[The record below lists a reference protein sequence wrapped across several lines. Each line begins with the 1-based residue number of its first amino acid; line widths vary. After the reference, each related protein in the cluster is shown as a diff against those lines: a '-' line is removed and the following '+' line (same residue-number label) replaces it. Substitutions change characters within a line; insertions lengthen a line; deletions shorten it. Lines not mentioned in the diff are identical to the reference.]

1 MNCRQINHHL
11 ILGTIDAEMT
21 SLLELLELADPGLCC
36 LSPLA
41 RPSWRLHS
49 KGSVSREEAE
59 TALAATFLNPGNDA
73 RDDGKA
79 VLADEQIHSSEHEK
93 VEHIIVVEVRSQSGL
108 RAITLSFASEGT
120 SQYNGDGPEWIT
132 VREMGCDQFCVSVL
146 TENDIINTYER
157 KAFKNSPICRS
168 CDTVF
173 IGMPIYTLV
182 SIENQ
187 PVRGP
192 SLTDYYHEV
201 EWIDQG
207 LQKEPLKGREFSWLH
222 QLSRE
227 QAETLGLARS
237 NGIHQDPTMPHW
249 LADDVDF
256 SKIWITTENV
266 QSSYSQG
273 TVTSYAIGDLLLC
286 LGAGPEWRP
295 SHMDEQVDEVNEEK
309 DAMNPYPET
318 QLPIKVFSLTK
329 RSPCQ
334 DPGATSALQLL
345 GRLLQASKDL
355 VC

>member
-1 MNCRQINHHL
+1 MK
-11 ILGTIDAEMT
+11 
-21 SLLELLELADPGLCC
+21 SLLELLELADPGLRC

-41 RPSWRLHS
+41 RASWRLHS

-59 TALAATFLNPGNDA
+59 TALAATFLIPGDDA
-73 RDDGKA
+73 RDDAKA
-79 VLADEQIHSSEHEK
+79 VLADEQIHSSEYEK

-108 RAITLSFASEGT
+108 RNITLSFASEGT

-132 VREMGCDQFCVSVL
+132 VRELGCDQFCAPVL
-146 TENDIINTYER
+146 TEDDIVNSYER
-157 KAFKNSPICRS
+157 KAFKNSPICYP
-168 CDTVF
+168 CDTDF
-173 IGMPIYTLV
+173 IGMPTYTLV
-182 SIENQ
+182 SIADQ
-187 PVRGP
+187 PVSGP

-201 EWIDQG
+201 QWLEQG

-222 QLSRE
+222 QLTRE

-237 NGIHQDPTMPHW
+237 NGFHQDPTMPHW
-249 LADDVDF
+249 LADDLDF
-256 SKIWITTENV
+256 SKILITTEDL

-295 SHMDEQVDEVNEEK
+295 LCIDEQVDEVNEEK

-318 QLPIKVFSLTK
+318 QLPIKVFALAK
-329 RSPCQ
+329 ASPCQ
-334 DPGATSALQLL
+334 DPGATAALQLL
-345 GRLLQASKDL
+345 GRLLQASKDH